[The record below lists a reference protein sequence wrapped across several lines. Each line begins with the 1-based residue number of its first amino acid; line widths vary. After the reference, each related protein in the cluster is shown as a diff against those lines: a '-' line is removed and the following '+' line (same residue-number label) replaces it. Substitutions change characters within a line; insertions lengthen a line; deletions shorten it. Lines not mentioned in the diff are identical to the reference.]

1 MFTFN
6 KHQCLLHK
14 KARDDAEDI
23 QQGSEV
29 PSSQRTQK
37 YPNLTQVQL
46 LLSVTDALMIPRDTS
61 MEHGVRFGFSAQLD
75 CGVYGKQFEQR
86 PRLGLQPK
94 VRLENKSDLM
104 LLGKCMV

>member
-14 KARDDAEDI
+14 KARDDAENI
-23 QQGSEV
+23 QQGSEA

-37 YPNLTQVQL
+37 CPSLTQVQL

-61 MEHGVRFGFSAQLD
+61 MELGVRFGFSAQLD
-75 CGVYGKQFEQR
+75 CGVYRKLLEQR
-86 PRLGLQPK
+86 PRLGLQQK
-94 VRLENKSDLM
+94 VGLENESDLT
-104 LLGKCMV
+104 LLAKCLV